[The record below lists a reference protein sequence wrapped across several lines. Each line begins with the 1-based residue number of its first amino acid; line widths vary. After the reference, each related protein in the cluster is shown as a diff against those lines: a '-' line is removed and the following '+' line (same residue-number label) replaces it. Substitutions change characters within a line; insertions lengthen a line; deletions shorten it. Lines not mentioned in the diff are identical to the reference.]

1 MEGDSDSDDA
11 PAHPVAPVVPV
22 APVAS
27 EAAAVTTTTLQ
38 ASAGTTAVDQTLPHM
53 NSRNH
58 VMVETDWNVAL
69 TAARAAEYSESG
81 PLVSAPFTCFG
92 TSFRLELTPND
103 KSAARGVSLR
113 VRSIGPVHRV
123 HLRSALAEIYVKKSA
138 TEQLE
143 RSKQRRW
150 APPASTVTDWDARV
164 DMRDGT
170 AVGWTPLVKQ
180 ADLLSKER
188 THFISYDDTMC
199 LHVELY
205 FYSKSMLPNSASLGD
220 DLSQLR
226 RMENTCDARFI
237 LRDGRELH
245 AHLAVLCARSPYFR
259 TLVYGENFTKTP
271 LKDGRY
277 DAAEFD
283 EHAFELFIN
292 LSYSDDQRNLEG
304 ASAETVLEVLRIAD
318 LYCVDTVRSMCDSHL
333 AYGATLDV
341 ETCGTLLG
349 TAHRMGWSAL
359 KRAALEF
366 LKRNKGVVLETKA
379 FAKCLTENADL
390 ALEIMRMV

>member
-1 MEGDSDSDDA
+1 MSSDHRMEGDSDSDDA

-22 APVAS
+22 VPVAS
-27 EAAAVTTTTLQ
+27 EAAAVPTTTLQ
-38 ASAGTTAVDQTLPHM
+38 ASAETTAVDQTLPHM
-53 NSRNH
+53 NSRSH

-69 TAARAAEYSESG
+69 TAARAAAYSESG

-150 APPASTVTDWDARV
+150 APPASTVADWDARV

-237 LRDGRELH
+237 LRDGRELS
-245 AHLAVLCARSPYFR
+245 R
-259 TLVYGENFTKTP
+259 
-271 LKDGRY
+271 
-277 DAAEFD
+277 
-283 EHAFELFIN
+283 
-292 LSYSDDQRNLEG
+292 
-304 ASAETVLEVLRIAD
+304 
-318 LYCVDTVRSMCDSHL
+318 
-333 AYGATLDV
+333 
-341 ETCGTLLG
+341 
-349 TAHRMGWSAL
+349 
-359 KRAALEF
+359 
-366 LKRNKGVVLETKA
+366 
-379 FAKCLTENADL
+379 
-390 ALEIMRMV
+390 